1 MIDGSHFLLKDE
13 TIHRYTPARAGPTR
27 IKKMTLRKLDYV
39 LYLNARRWLDMHKIT
54 IDAEDKDILS
64 KEAIIDITGRDM
76 PVVIRGT
83 RLEPLSKSQLLPKP
97 KVVKAVKKKAALPE
111 SKEEATALPT
121 GQRIVF
127 VIAPES
133 NPFSKKEDIAKIT
146 WRVPMDGSAEV
157 IIASAIVAPQ
167 LAGEPFI
174 RNIKHDML
182 AYNPLDRCEAGSHI
196 EVIRDR
202 GTISSEVLYDT
213 ISPNLASMAKMRI
226 SVDPY
231 TFWLDARQDD
241 VVKCILNAEDTC
253 AGFEYRHVTK

>member
-1 MIDGSHFLLKDE
+1 
-13 TIHRYTPARAGPTR
+13 
-27 IKKMTLRKLDYV
+27 MTLRKLDYV
-39 LYLNARRWLDMHKIT
+39 LYLNARRWLDTHKIT
-54 IDAEDKDILS
+54 IDAEDKELLS

-76 PVVIRGT
+76 PVVICGM

-97 KVVKAVKKKAALPE
+97 KVITKATKKKAAVPE
-111 SKEEATALPT
+111 SKEELTQLT

-146 WRVPMDGSAEV
+146 WQIPMDGSAEV

-167 LAGEPFI
+167 LAGELFI

-182 AYNPLDRCEAGSHI
+182 AYNPLDRCEAGFHI

-202 GTISSEVLYDT
+202 GTIKDQVLYDT
-213 ISPNLASMAKMRI
+213 ISPNLAGIAKMRI

-231 TFWLDARQDD
+231 AFWLDARQDD

-253 AGFEYRHVTK
+253 AGFEYRHVVK

>member
-1 MIDGSHFLLKDE
+1 
-13 TIHRYTPARAGPTR
+13 
-27 IKKMTLRKLDYV
+27 MTLRKLDYV
-39 LYLNARRWLDMHKIT
+39 LYLNARRWLDMHNVT
-54 IDAEDKDILS
+54 IDAEDKELLS
-64 KEAIIDITGRDM
+64 KEAVIDITGRDM

-83 RLEPLSKSQLLPKP
+83 RLGPLAKSQLLPKP
-97 KVVKAVKKKAALPE
+97 KVAVKVTKKKSTVE
-111 SKEEATALPT
+111 SKEDVGDAAVIV

-127 VIAPES
+127 AIAPES

-167 LAGEPFI
+167 LAGEPYV

-202 GTISSEVLYDT
+202 GTIKDEVLYDT
-213 ISPNLASMAKMRI
+213 ISSNLAGMSKMRI

-231 TFWLDARQDD
+231 TFWLDARVDD

-253 AGFEYRHVTK
+253 AGFEYRHVIK